1 MPASILS
8 GELDT
13 NDLWALGGGLLA
25 FGGAL
30 AVILGL
36 ARDETAVVM
45 AGSAAILTSASVLLL
60 VTVTTQAQG
69 DAAG

>member
-8 GELDT
+8 DKLDT
-13 NDLWALGGGLLA
+13 NDLWAVGGVLTA

-30 AVILGL
+30 TVILGL
-36 ARDETAVVM
+36 VRDETAVVM
-45 AGSAAILTSASVLLL
+45 AGSAAMLTSASVLLL
-60 VTVTTQAQG
+60 VTVTTRAQG

>member
-13 NDLWALGGGLLA
+13 NDLWALVGGLTA

-30 AVILGL
+30 TVILGL
-36 ARDETAVVM
+36 VRDETAVVM

>member
-1 MPASILS
+1 MPASVLS

-30 AVILGL
+30 TVILCL
-36 ARDETAVVM
+36 VRDETAVVM
-45 AGSAAILTSASVLLL
+45 AGSAAMLTSASGVLLI
-60 VTVTTQAQG
+60 TATN
-69 DAAG
+69 